1 MTQTH
6 TTEPMHTITIMP
18 SVFVYRVRPFSQLFG
33 IVYTLILSK
42 YSPFAFQPISFLQ
55 FLSCFVFTRSPF
67 NPRAH
72 SVYGECFRCY
82 CLHTTKLTSRKR
94 VEYALGWAFLF
105 CIYSVFVCS
114 PVQRVCLKLLCAQL
128 SIILFIDASMI
139 SVTFS
144 AYNSFHIE
152 CSLTRHRKS
161 IERPFIC
168 IKQC

>member
-1 MTQTH
+1 MAGFKLTQTH

-42 YSPFAFQPISFLQ
+42 YSPFAFQPISFHQ

-105 CIYSVFVCS
+105 CIHCVCVCVCVC

-144 AYNSFHIE
+144 AYYSF
-152 CSLTRHRKS
+152 RKS
-161 IERPFIC
+161 IELPFIC